1 MSNQDLLYRYLFEE
15 YEVRG
20 ELVQL
25 DHTYR
30 HVVEAQNYPVQVQ
43 KLLGEEVVI
52 SAANIDHRRGH
63 GLGFLIIKDLVKTM
77 GASLDIKSKKE
88 VGTTVTVKLPGKPAD
103 GG

>member
-1 MSNQDLLYRYLFEE
+1 MMSNQDLLYRYLFEE

-43 KLLGEEVVI
+43 NCWVNCW
-52 SAANIDHRRGH
+52 S
-63 GLGFLIIKDLVKTM
+63 
-77 GASLDIKSKKE
+77 
-88 VGTTVTVKLPGKPAD
+88 PPAC
-103 GG
+103 